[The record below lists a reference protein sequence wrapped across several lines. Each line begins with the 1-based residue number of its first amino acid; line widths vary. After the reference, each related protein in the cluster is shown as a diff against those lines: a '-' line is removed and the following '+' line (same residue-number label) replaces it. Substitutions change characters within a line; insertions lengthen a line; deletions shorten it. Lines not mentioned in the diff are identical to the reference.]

1 MREHGMKKI
10 KIEICMGTACY
21 VLGAGEL
28 LDIGEH
34 LPAHLTDR
42 FTVEGCSC
50 REWCQKG
57 NLKAPF
63 ALVDGT
69 LVGELTLEKL
79 TGLIKEKLL

>member
-1 MREHGMKKI
+1 MKNI

-28 LDIGEH
+28 LDIGEQ
-34 LPAHLTDR
+34 LPAHLADR
-42 FTVEGCSC
+42 VTVEGCSC
-50 REWCQKG
+50 KEWCQQR

-69 LVGELTLEKL
+69 LEGELTLEKL